1 MKIETL
7 IISIFL
13 MFSTFAFGQTK
24 KVEINGIL
32 FSFKQIKL
40 DTLESAENEIVEL
53 YRNGKKLLTHTMFK
67 EEGDCSSTHI
77 QLGKYK
83 VDKNKIKFYTYWA
96 ATERMPGLILPFGF
110 REQIYTVDSLGI
122 LKLSE
127 SKIYIE
133 NIVSSENKIFLEENG
148 WKHKGLK
155 YLNKVTKSK
164 YEKRLLDDYI
174 KNVEKEYNSK
184 FVLND
189 NRDELEKKVRSI
201 MEKEIEKY
209 TGNWI
214 EGEAFGRVKK

>member
-1 MKIETL
+1 MKLETL
-7 IISIFL
+7 IISILL
-13 MFSTFAFGQTK
+13 MFSTFVFGQTK
-24 KVEINGIL
+24 KVEINGII

-83 VDKNKIKFYTYWA
+83 VDKNKIIFYTYWA
-96 ATERMPGLILPFGF
+96 GTERMPSLVLPFGF

-127 SKIYIE
+127 AKIYIE
-133 NIVSSENKIFLEENG
+133 NIVSSENKNFIEENG

-155 YLNKVTKSK
+155 YLNKVPKSK
-164 YEKRLLDDYI
+164 YEKILLDDYI

-189 NRDELEKKVRSI
+189 KRDELEKNVRSI

-209 TGNWI
+209 TGNWF

>member
-1 MKIETL
+1 MKLKTL

-13 MFSTFAFGQTK
+13 MFSTFVFGQTK
-24 KVEINGIL
+24 KVEINGII
-32 FSFKQIKL
+32 FSFRQMKL
-40 DTLESAENEIVEL
+40 DSLESAENKIVEL

-83 VDKNKIKFYTYWA
+83 VDNNKITFYTYWA

-127 SKIYIE
+127 AKIYIE
-133 NIVSSENKIFLEENG
+133 NTVSSENKNFLEENG
-148 WKHKGLK
+148 WMHKGLK

-184 FVLND
+184 FVLNYK
-189 NRDELEKKVRSI
+189 RDELEKNVRSSL
-201 MEKEIEKY
+201 EKEIEKY
-209 TGNWI
+209 TGNWT